1 LARESAYG
9 IRESDSYPKKSGK
22 KWQNSLQTG
31 GGQKWPQ
38 IKYAF
43 FERPAIGAGE
53 VEIDPTKT
61 KTKPERNGTSREALP
76 LDTKPNPHLKNRTM
90 KKRNITLFTA
100 IAAAAAFASSAQAAT
115 IKVQNFDSLTTTTT
129 SHTSG
134 GGTDWGFGAATTDG
148 VTVSV
153 ADSTVVTA
161 NTASNQLY
169 FDSLGS
175 GTGTS
180 TLTWD
185 AVDISGYTNV
195 VVSLWWTTNGPR
207 DAFEPDDFLKA
218 TVTHDAAGSP
228 DEFLNAIGGSPTD
241 PLDANAGYVTAST
254 SIPDSATTF
263 TLTINTDVSG
273 GDENI
278 WLDSFSVTGVPEPAT
293 MSLLAIGGL
302 ALLRRRRRS

>member
-1 LARESAYG
+1 ML
-9 IRESDSYPKKSGK
+9 K
-22 KWQNSLQTG
+22 NSLQTG

-90 KKRNITLFTA
+90 KKRNITLVTA
-100 IAAAAAFASSAQAAT
+100 FAAAAAFASSAQAAT

-185 AVDISGYTNV
+185 AVDISGYTDV

-207 DAFEPDDFLKA
+207 DAFESDDFIKA

-228 DEFLNAIGGSPTD
+228 DEFLNVIGGGPTA
-241 PLDANAGYVTAST
+241 PLDANAGYVTAFT
-254 SIPDSATTF
+254 SIPDLATTF
-263 TLTINTDVSG
+263 TLTILTDASG
-273 GDENI
+273 ADEDY
-278 WLDSFSVTGVPEPAT
+278 WLDSFSVTGTAIPEPT
-293 MSLLAIGGL
+293 SLSLLALSGL
-302 ALLRRRRRS
+302 ALLRRRRA